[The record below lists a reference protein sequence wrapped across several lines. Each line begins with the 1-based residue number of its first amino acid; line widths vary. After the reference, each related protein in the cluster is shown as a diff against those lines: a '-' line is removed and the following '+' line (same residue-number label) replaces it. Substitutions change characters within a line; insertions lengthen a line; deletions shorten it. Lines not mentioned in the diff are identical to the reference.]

1 MVRNPPHH
9 ISPLCSTLQIKLSF
23 VPPQVNANKDEVEI
37 MTDGWFKVRFEKIN
51 KYFNSTSDQYLMMR
65 VGVCSRFLAEAALIY
80 YKLQLDEDLVTTPSE
95 CIRSS
100 YPKLTI

>member
-1 MVRNPPHH
+1 MALKILGVAPKVDGEKSASL

-65 VGVCSRFLAEAALIY
+65 VGVFQISC
-80 YKLQLDEDLVTTPSE
+80 
-95 CIRSS
+95 
-100 YPKLTI
+100 